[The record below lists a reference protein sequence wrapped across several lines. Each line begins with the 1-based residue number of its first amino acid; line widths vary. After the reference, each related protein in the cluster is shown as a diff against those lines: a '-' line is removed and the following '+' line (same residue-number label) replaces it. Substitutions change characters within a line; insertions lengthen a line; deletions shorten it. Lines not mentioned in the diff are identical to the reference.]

1 MLGISDIKSGAKIV
15 LDGEPYVVT
24 WNQFGKTARQGGV
37 MKTKLKN
44 LITGR
49 VMEKTFQ
56 GNDKAE
62 EADVVFKRAQ
72 FLYANGDDY
81 DFMDQESYETISL
94 KKDTLGETAN
104 FLTDGMDC
112 DLQYFNNS
120 PINVQL
126 PAKMTFTIEQTD
138 PGVQGDRANG
148 GTKPATIETGYVVRV
163 PLFVN
168 TGDRVVIN
176 TDSGD
181 YIERAKD

>member
-15 LDGEPYVVT
+15 IDGDPYVVT

-44 LITGR
+44 LLTGR

-72 FLYANGDDY
+72 FLYASGDSY
-81 DFMDQESYETISL
+81 DFMDQESYETITL
-94 KKDTLGETAN
+94 DKATLGETVN
-104 FLTDGMDC
+104 FLSDGMDC
-112 DLQYFNNS
+112 DLQYFNDKA
-120 PINVQL
+120 INVQL
-126 PAKMTFTIEQTD
+126 PAKMTFTITETD
-138 PGVQGDRANG
+138 PGVQGDRVNG

-168 TGDRVVIN
+168 REDRIVVN
-176 TDSGD
+176 TDSGE